1 MTQIYQKQKEY
12 FRTGVT
18 LDVSWRSKQL
28 QALYDLIVQKE
39 KDITDALYKDLG
51 KSAEESYMSEIGMV
65 LSEIT
70 HMKKHLK
77 RYSSRKYVSSP
88 LAQFPSISYEQAVP
102 YGNVLIMSP
111 WNYPFLLTMD
121 PLVCAIAAGNTAVVK
136 PGPDSPHTNQ
146 VMKEIIRK
154 LFCEEYVC
162 LVEGG
167 IEIADQLLNDP
178 FDLIFF
184 TGSTVTG
191 KKVYEAAA
199 GHMTPVILE
208 LGGKSPCIVD
218 ESADI
223 ALAAKRIVF
232 GKYLNCGQTCVAP
245 DYVLVQESVHDQL
258 IAEMKKHIA
267 EQYGSDPLSSSCYGK
282 IISQRHFTRLQCLI
296 DHEKTIYGG
305 RMDES
310 SLRME
315 PVIMDH
321 VSWSDR
327 VMQEE
332 IFGPILPVLTYSSFD
347 QMISALQEKPNPLAL
362 YLFTKKKEQIR
373 IVDQKLRYGGG
384 CINDTIIHLASTS
397 LGFGGTGESGIGRY
411 HGKYGFEAFS
421 HTKSIVDKK
430 CWLDLPMRYAP
441 YQNRLYNRLIRLFL
455 R

>member
-12 FRTGVT
+12 FRSGVT

-146 VMKEIIRK
+146 VMKEIIRE

-167 IEIADQLLNDP
+167 IETADQLLNDP

-184 TGSTVTG
+184 TGSTTTG
-191 KKVYEAAA
+191 RKVYEAAA
-199 GHMTPVILE
+199 RHLTPVILE

-218 ESADI
+218 ETADI
-223 ALAAKRIVF
+223 ALAARRIVF

-258 IAEMKKHIA
+258 IAEMKKQIVA
-267 EQYGSDPLSSSCYGK
+267 QYGNAPLSSSCYG
-282 IISQRHFTRLQCLI
+282 IIINKRHFTRLQGLI
-296 DHEKTIYGG
+296 DQEKTVHGG

-315 PVIMDH
+315 PVIMDR
-321 VSWSDR
+321 VSWSDP

-332 IFGPILPVLTYSSFD
+332 IFGPILPVLTYRD
-347 QMISALQEKPNPLAL
+347 YNEMVALLQEKPNPLAL
-362 YLFTKKKEQIR
+362 YLFTKNKELIR

-411 HGKYGFEAFS
+411 HGKCGFEAFS

>member
-12 FRTGVT
+12 FRSGVT
-18 LDVSWRSKQL
+18 LDVSWRRKQL
-28 QALYDLIVQKE
+28 QALYDVIVRKE

-121 PLVCAIAAGNTAVVK
+121 PLVCAIAAGNTAVLK
-136 PGPDSPHTNQ
+136 PAPDSPHTNQ
-146 VMKEIIRK
+146 VMKEIIRE

-167 IEIADQLLNDP
+167 IETADQLLNDP

-184 TGSTVTG
+184 TGSTMTG
-191 KKVYEAAA
+191 RKVYEAAA
-199 GHMTPVILE
+199 GNLIPVVLE

-218 ESADI
+218 ETADI
-223 ALAAKRIVF
+223 GLSAKRIVF

-245 DYVLVQESVHDQL
+245 DYVLVHESVHDQL
-258 IAEMKKHIA
+258 ITEMKKQIVA
-267 EQYGSDPLSSSCYGK
+267 QYGNDPLSSSCYGK
-282 IISQRHFTRLQCLI
+282 IISKRHFTRLQGLI
-296 DHEKTIYGG
+296 DQKKTIYGG

-321 VSWSDR
+321 VSWSDP

-332 IFGPILPVLTYSSFD
+332 IFGPILPVLTYRDYNEMVSL
-347 QMISALQEKPNPLAL
+347 LQEKPNPLAL
-362 YLFTKKKEQIR
+362 YLFTKNKELIR

-384 CINDTIIHLASTS
+384 CINDTIIHLASDS
-397 LGFGGTGESGIGRY
+397 LGFGGTGESGIGKY

-441 YQNRLYNRLIRLFL
+441 YTNRLYNRLIRLFL

>member
-12 FRTGVT
+12 FRSGVT

-70 HMKKHLK
+70 YMKKHLK

-146 VMKEIIRK
+146 VMKEIIRE

-167 IEIADQLLNDP
+167 IETADQLLNDP

-184 TGSTVTG
+184 TGSTTTG
-191 KKVYEAAA
+191 RKVYEAAA
-199 GHMTPVILE
+199 RHLTPVILE
-208 LGGKSPCIVD
+208 LDGKSPCIVD
-218 ESADI
+218 ETADI
-223 ALAAKRIVF
+223 ALAARRIVF

-258 IAEMKKHIA
+258 IAEMKKQIVA
-267 EQYGSDPLSSSCYGK
+267 QYGNAPLSSSCYGK
-282 IISQRHFTRLQCLI
+282 IINKRNFTRLQGLI
-296 DHEKTIYGG
+296 DQEKTVHGG
-305 RMDES
+305 RMDTDS
-310 SLRME
+310 CRME
-315 PVIMDH
+315 PIIMDQ

-332 IFGPILPVLTYSSFD
+332 IFGPILPVLTYSNFD
-347 QMISALQEKPNPLAL
+347 EMISALQEKPNPLAL
-362 YLFTKKKEQIR
+362 YLFTSKKEQVR
-373 IVDQKLRYGGG
+373 LVDQKLRYGGG

-397 LGFGGTGESGIGRY
+397 VGFGGTGESGIGRY

-441 YQNRLYNRLIRLFL
+441 YTNRLYNRLIRLFL

>member
-12 FRTGVT
+12 FRSGVT
-18 LDVSWRSKQL
+18 LDVSWRRKQL
-28 QALYDLIVQKE
+28 QALYDVIVRNE

-121 PLVCAIAAGNTAVVK
+121 PLVCAIAAGNTAVLK

-146 VMKEIIRK
+146 VMKEIIRE

-167 IEIADQLLNDP
+167 IETADQFLNDP

-184 TGSTVTG
+184 TGSTMTG
-191 KKVYEAAA
+191 RKVYEAAA
-199 GHMTPVILE
+199 GNLIPVVLE

-218 ESADI
+218 ETADI
-223 ALAAKRIVF
+223 GLSAKRIVF

-245 DYVLVQESVHDQL
+245 DYVLVHESVHDQL
-258 IAEMKKHIA
+258 ITEMKKQIVA
-267 EQYGSDPLSSSCYGK
+267 QYGNDPLSSSCYGK
-282 IISQRHFTRLQCLI
+282 IISKRHFTRLQGLI
-296 DHEKTIYGG
+296 DQKKTIYGG

-321 VSWSDR
+321 VSWSDP

-332 IFGPILPVLTYSSFD
+332 IFGPILPVLTYRDYNEMVSL
-347 QMISALQEKPNPLAL
+347 LQEKPNPLAL
-362 YLFTKKKEQIR
+362 YLFTKNKELIR
-373 IVDQKLRYGGG
+373 IVDQKLRFGGG

-397 LGFGGTGESGIGRY
+397 LGFGGTGESGIGKY

-441 YQNRLYNRLIRLFL
+441 YTNRMYNRLIRLFL

>member
-12 FRTGVT
+12 FRSGVT
-18 LDVSWRSKQL
+18 LDVSWRRKQL
-28 QALYDLIVQKE
+28 QALYDVIVRKE
-39 KDITDALYKDLG
+39 KDITDALYNDLG

-121 PLVCAIAAGNTAVVK
+121 PLVCAIAAGNTAVLK

-146 VMKEIIRK
+146 VMKEIIRE

-167 IEIADQLLNDP
+167 IETADQLLNDP

-184 TGSTVTG
+184 TGSTMTG
-191 KKVYEAAA
+191 RKVYEAAA
-199 GHMTPVILE
+199 GNLIPVVLE

-218 ESADI
+218 ETADI
-223 ALAAKRIVF
+223 GLSAKRIVF

-245 DYVLVQESVHDQL
+245 DYVLVHESVHDQL
-258 IAEMKKHIA
+258 ITEMKKQIVA
-267 EQYGSDPLSSSCYGK
+267 QYGNDPLSSSCYGK
-282 IISQRHFTRLQCLI
+282 IISKRHFTRLQGLI
-296 DHEKTIYGG
+296 DQKKTIYGG

-321 VSWSDR
+321 VSWSDP

-332 IFGPILPVLTYSSFD
+332 IFGPILPVLTYRDYNEMVSL
-347 QMISALQEKPNPLAL
+347 LQEKPNPLAL
-362 YLFTKKKEQIR
+362 YLFTKNKELIR

-384 CINDTIIHLASTS
+384 CINDTIIHLASDS
-397 LGFGGTGESGIGRY
+397 LGFGGTGESGIGKY

-441 YQNRLYNRLIRLFL
+441 YTNRLYNRLIRLFL

>member
-12 FRTGVT
+12 FRSGVT
-18 LDVSWRSKQL
+18 LDVSWRRKQL
-28 QALYDLIVQKE
+28 QALYDVIVRKE
-39 KDITDALYKDLG
+39 KDITDALYNDLG

-121 PLVCAIAAGNTAVVK
+121 PLVCAIAAGNTAVLK

-146 VMKEIIRK
+146 VMKEIIRE

-167 IEIADQLLNDP
+167 IETADQLLNDP

-184 TGSTVTG
+184 TGSTMTG
-191 KKVYEAAA
+191 RKVYEAAA
-199 GHMTPVILE
+199 GNLIPVVLE

-218 ESADI
+218 ETADI
-223 ALAAKRIVF
+223 GLSAKRIVF

-245 DYVLVQESVHDQL
+245 DYVLVHESVHDQL
-258 IAEMKKHIA
+258 ITEMKKQIVA
-267 EQYGSDPLSSSCYGK
+267 QYGNDPLSSSCYGK
-282 IISQRHFTRLQCLI
+282 IISKRHFTRLQGLI
-296 DHEKTIYGG
+296 DQKKTIYGG

-321 VSWSDR
+321 VSWSDP

-332 IFGPILPVLTYSSFD
+332 IFGPILPVLTYRDYNEMVSL
-347 QMISALQEKPNPLAL
+347 LQEKPNPLAL
-362 YLFTKKKEQIR
+362 YLFTKNKELIR

-384 CINDTIIHLASTS
+384 CINDTIIHLASDS
-397 LGFGGTGESGIGRY
+397 LGFGGTGESGIGKY

-441 YQNRLYNRLIRLFL
+441 YTNRMYNRLIRLFL

>member
-12 FRTGVT
+12 FRSGVT

-121 PLVCAIAAGNTAVVK
+121 PLVCAIAAGNTAVLK
-136 PGPDSPHTNQ
+136 PGPNSPNVNA
-146 VMKEIIRK
+146 VMKEMITQ

-167 IEIADQLLNDP
+167 IETADQLLNDP

-184 TGSTVTG
+184 TGSTTTG
-191 KKVYEAAA
+191 RKVYEAAA
-199 GHMTPVILE
+199 EHLTPVILE

-245 DYVLVQESVHDQL
+245 DFVLVHESVHDQL
-258 IAEMKKHIA
+258 VEEMKKQIIA
-267 EQYGSDPLSSSCYGK
+267 QYGSDPLSSSCYGK
-282 IISQRHFTRLQCLI
+282 IISERHYVRIVNLI
-296 DHEKTIYGG
+296 DQDKIVHGG
-305 RMDES
+305 RMNEN

-321 VSWSDR
+321 VSWSDPI
-327 VMQEE
+327 MQEE
-332 IFGPILPVLTYSSFD
+332 IFGPILPVLTYSNFD
-347 QMISALQEKPNPLAL
+347 QMISVLQEKLNPLAL
-362 YLFTKKKEQIR
+362 YLFTSKKAHIR
-373 IVDQKLRYGGG
+373 TVDQKLRYGGG

-397 LGFGGTGESGIGRY
+397 LGFGGTGESGIGKY
-411 HGKYGFEAFS
+411 HGKYGFKAFS

-441 YQNRLYNRLIRLFL
+441 YKNRLYNRLIRLFL

>member
-12 FRTGVT
+12 FRSGVT
-18 LDVSWRSKQL
+18 LDVSWRRKQL
-28 QALYDLIVQKE
+28 QALYDVIVRNE

-121 PLVCAIAAGNTAVVK
+121 PLVCAIAAGNTAVLK

-146 VMKEIIRK
+146 VMKEIIRE

-167 IEIADQLLNDP
+167 IETADQLLNDP

-184 TGSTVTG
+184 TGSTMTG
-191 KKVYEAAA
+191 RKVYEAAA
-199 GHMTPVILE
+199 GNLIPVVLE

-218 ESADI
+218 ETADI
-223 ALAAKRIVF
+223 GLSAKRIVF

-245 DYVLVQESVHDQL
+245 DYVLVHESVHDQL
-258 IAEMKKHIA
+258 ITEMKKQIVA
-267 EQYGSDPLSSSCYGK
+267 QYGNDPLSSSCYGK
-282 IISQRHFTRLQCLI
+282 IISKRHFTRLQGLI
-296 DHEKTIYGG
+296 DQKKTIYGG

-321 VSWSDR
+321 VSWSDP

-332 IFGPILPVLTYSSFD
+332 IFGPILPVLTYRDYNEMVSL
-347 QMISALQEKPNPLAL
+347 LQEKPNPLAL
-362 YLFTKKKEQIR
+362 YLFTKNKELIK
-373 IVDQKLRYGGG
+373 IVDQKLRFGGG
-384 CINDTIIHLASTS
+384 CINDTIIHLASDS
-397 LGFGGTGESGIGRY
+397 LGFGGTGESGIGKY
-411 HGKYGFEAFS
+411 HGKYGFKAFS

-441 YQNRLYNRLIRLFL
+441 YKNRLYNRLIRLFL

>member
-1 MTQIYQKQKEY
+1 
-12 FRTGVT
+12 
-18 LDVSWRSKQL
+18 
-28 QALYDLIVQKE
+28 
-39 KDITDALYKDLG
+39 
-51 KSAEESYMSEIGMV
+51 
-65 LSEIT
+65 
-70 HMKKHLK
+70 
-77 RYSSRKYVSSP
+77 
-88 LAQFPSISYEQAVP
+88 
-102 YGNVLIMSP
+102 
-111 WNYPFLLTMD
+111 
-121 PLVCAIAAGNTAVVK
+121 
-136 PGPDSPHTNQ
+136 
-146 VMKEIIRK
+146 
-154 LFCEEYVC
+154 
-162 LVEGG
+162 
-167 IEIADQLLNDP
+167 
-178 FDLIFF
+178 
-184 TGSTVTG
+184 
-191 KKVYEAAA
+191 
-199 GHMTPVILE
+199 
-208 LGGKSPCIVD
+208 
-218 ESADI
+218 
-223 ALAAKRIVF
+223 
-232 GKYLNCGQTCVAP
+232 
-245 DYVLVQESVHDQL
+245 
-258 IAEMKKHIA
+258 
-267 EQYGSDPLSSSCYGK
+267 
-282 IISQRHFTRLQCLI
+282 
-296 DHEKTIYGG
+296 
-305 RMDES
+305 MDES

>member
-12 FRTGVT
+12 FRSGVT

-146 VMKEIIRK
+146 VMKEIIRE

-167 IEIADQLLNDP
+167 IETADQLLNDP

-184 TGSTVTG
+184 TGSTTTG
-191 KKVYEAAA
+191 RKVYEAAA
-199 GHMTPVILE
+199 RHLTPVILE

-218 ESADI
+218 ETADI
-223 ALAAKRIVF
+223 ALAARRIVF

-258 IAEMKKHIA
+258 IAEMKKQIVA
-267 EQYGSDPLSSSCYGK
+267 QYGNAPLSSSCYGK
-282 IISQRHFTRLQCLI
+282 IISQRHFNRLQGLI
-296 DHEKTIYGG
+296 DHEKTVHGG
-305 RMDES
+305 RMDTDS
-310 SLRME
+310 CRME
-315 PVIMDH
+315 PIIMDH

-332 IFGPILPVLTYSSFD
+332 IFGPILPVLTYSDFD
-347 QMISALQEKPNPLAL
+347 EMISALQEKPNPLAL

-397 LGFGGTGESGIGRY
+397 VGFGGTGESGIGRY

-441 YQNRLYNRLIRLFL
+441 YQNRLFIRLFL

>member
-12 FRTGVT
+12 FRSGVT
-18 LDVSWRSKQL
+18 LDVSWRRKQL
-28 QALYDLIVQKE
+28 QALYDVIVRNE

-121 PLVCAIAAGNTAVVK
+121 PLVCAIAAGNTAVLK

-146 VMKEIIRK
+146 VMKEIIRE

-167 IEIADQLLNDP
+167 IETADQLLNDP

-184 TGSTVTG
+184 TGSTMTG
-191 KKVYEAAA
+191 RKVYEAAA
-199 GHMTPVILE
+199 GNLIPVVLE

-218 ESADI
+218 ETADI
-223 ALAAKRIVF
+223 GLSAKRIVF

-245 DYVLVQESVHDQL
+245 DYVLVHESVHDQL
-258 IAEMKKHIA
+258 ITEMKKQIVA
-267 EQYGSDPLSSSCYGK
+267 QYGNDPLSSSCYGK
-282 IISQRHFTRLQCLI
+282 IISKRHFTRLQGLI
-296 DHEKTIYGG
+296 DQKKTIYGG

-315 PVIMDH
+315 PVIMDR
-321 VSWSDR
+321 VSWSDP

-332 IFGPILPVLTYSSFD
+332 IFGPILPVLTYRDYNEMVSL
-347 QMISALQEKPNPLAL
+347 LQEKPNPLAL
-362 YLFTKKKEQIR
+362 YLFTKNKELIR
-373 IVDQKLRYGGG
+373 IVDQKLRFGGG
-384 CINDTIIHLASTS
+384 CINDTIIHLASDS
-397 LGFGGTGESGIGRY
+397 LGFGGTGESGIGKY

-441 YQNRLYNRLIRLFL
+441 YTNRLYNRLIRLFL

>member
-12 FRTGVT
+12 FRSGVT

-121 PLVCAIAAGNTAVVK
+121 PLVCAIAAGNTAVLK

-146 VMKEIIRK
+146 VMKEIIRE

-167 IEIADQLLNDP
+167 IETADQLLNDP

-184 TGSTVTG
+184 TGSTMTG
-191 KKVYEAAA
+191 RKVYEAAA
-199 GHMTPVILE
+199 GNLIPVVLE

-218 ESADI
+218 ETADI
-223 ALAAKRIVF
+223 GLSAKRIVF
-232 GKYLNCGQTCVAP
+232 GKYLNCGQTCVSP
-245 DYVLVQESVHDQL
+245 DYVLVHESVHDQL
-258 IAEMKKHIA
+258 ITEMKKQIVA
-267 EQYGSDPLSSSCYGK
+267 QYGNDPLSSSCYGK
-282 IISQRHFTRLQCLI
+282 IINKRHFTRLQGLI
-296 DHEKTIYGG
+296 DQKKTIYGG
-305 RMDES
+305 RMDEN

-321 VSWSDR
+321 VSWSDP

-332 IFGPILPVLTYSSFD
+332 IFGPILPVLTYRDYNEMVSL
-347 QMISALQEKPNPLAL
+347 LQEKPNPLAL
-362 YLFTKKKEQIR
+362 YLFTKNKELIR

-384 CINDTIIHLASTS
+384 CINDTIIHLASDS
-397 LGFGGTGESGIGRY
+397 LGFGGTGESGIGKY

-430 CWLDLPMRYAP
+430 YWLDLPMRYAP
-441 YQNRLYNRLIRLFL
+441 YTNRLYNRLIRLFL